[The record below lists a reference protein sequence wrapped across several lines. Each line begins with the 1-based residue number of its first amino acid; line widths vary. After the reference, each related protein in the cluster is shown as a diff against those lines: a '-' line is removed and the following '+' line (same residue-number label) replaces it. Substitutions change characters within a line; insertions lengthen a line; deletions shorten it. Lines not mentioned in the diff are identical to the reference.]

1 MDLTVAHYILYGWY
15 YSWSMQTSEA
25 DVLEMKAGSS
35 CRNSA
40 TNVTGDHAKIF
51 SEREC
56 AINVIIVYWP
66 PVCNVIKVYCSTLTS
81 SM

>member
-1 MDLTVAHYILYGWY
+1 MAGVTVEYTIVY
-15 YSWSMQTSEA
+15 YSMQTSDA
-25 DVLEMKAGSS
+25 DDLEMKAGSS

-56 AINVIIVYWP
+56 AINVLIVY
-66 PVCNVIKVYCSTLTS
+66 
-81 SM
+81 